1 MDKWYVCKTTRFI
14 MSLKE
19 DIFVVFLKDKIL
31 EILNVDVFK
40 TKKSRKDEYVFARYL
55 FIAVLRKFYNR
66 ITVTQIGDI
75 LDKDHSTITYS
86 LKVIRNLL
94 EFDKRFQNSFEM
106 LINQS
111 TIFIESHKEEIKV
124 LKSFEDKNL
133 NVYITVLKNIK
144 ENFLLEYLKEENP
157 SDRSHKILEDLIN
170 KYLNPVEDLI

>member
-1 MDKWYVCKTTRFI
+1 

-31 EILNVDVFK
+31 ENLNVDVFK

-66 ITVTQIGDI
+66 VTVTQIGDI

-144 ENFLLEYLKEENP
+144 ENFLLEYLKKENL
-157 SDRSHKILEDLIN
+157 SDTSYKILEDLIN
-170 KYLNPVEDLI
+170 KYLSPVEDLI

>member
-1 MDKWYVCKTTRFI
+1 

-31 EILNVDVFK
+31 ENLNVDVFK

-55 FIAVLRKFYNR
+55 FIAVLKKFYNR

-111 TIFIESHKEEIKV
+111 TIFIESNKEEIKI

-133 NVYITVLKNIK
+133 NVYITVLRNIK
-144 ENFLLEYLKEENP
+144 ENFLSEYLKEENP
-157 SDRSHKILEDLIN
+157 SNRSYKILEDLIN
-170 KYLNPVEDLI
+170 KYLSPVEDLI

>member
-1 MDKWYVCKTTRFI
+1 

-31 EILNVDVFK
+31 ENLNVDIFK
-40 TKKSRKDEYVFARYL
+40 TKKSRKDEYIFARYL
-55 FIAVLRKFYNR
+55 FIAVLKKFYNR

-111 TIFIESHKEEIKV
+111 TIFIESHKEEIKI

-144 ENFLLEYLKEENP
+144 ENFLLEYLKEENL
-157 SDRSHKILEDLIN
+157 SDTSYKILEDLIN
-170 KYLNPVEDLI
+170 KYLSPVEDLI

>member
-1 MDKWYVCKTTRFI
+1 

-19 DIFVVFLKDKIL
+19 DVFVVFLKDKIL
-31 EILNVDVFK
+31 ENLNVDVFK

-55 FIAVLRKFYNR
+55 FIAVLKKFYNR

-111 TIFIESHKEEIKV
+111 TIFIESHKEEIKI

-144 ENFLLEYLKEENP
+144 ENFLLEYLKEENL
-157 SDRSHKILEDLIN
+157 SDTSYKILEDLIN
-170 KYLNPVEDLI
+170 KYLSPVEDLI

>member
-1 MDKWYVCKTTRFI
+1 

-31 EILNVDVFK
+31 ENLNVDVFK

-55 FIAVLRKFYNR
+55 FIAVLKKFYNR

-157 SDRSHKILEDLIN
+157 SNRSYKILEDLIN
-170 KYLNPVEDLI
+170 KYLSPVEDLI